1 MSLLLTYRWETLIL
15 IEVLLLVCL
24 VSFSVMRY
32 FFDRSKQSM
41 IFLSLFIFLLLV
53 EGGLG
58 FFIYLKT
65 GELDTFQ
72 IVVFIFIVYACTF
85 GIFDFMKLDRWMRKV
100 IGSWRGVSLLTEKDR
115 KFYEQQQ
122 DQAYVAKKY
131 RRSAMIHLVLFTI
144 GQLLLWKAGTNSFA
158 EMKMYALDWSWI
170 EEGNFEH
177 SPYSSEGTFS
187 LGILWGVIFII
198 DFIYSWSYTI
208 FKKSDEG

>member
-122 DQAYVAKKY
+122 D
-131 RRSAMIHLVLFTI
+131 
-144 GQLLLWKAGTNSFA
+144 
-158 EMKMYALDWSWI
+158 
-170 EEGNFEH
+170 
-177 SPYSSEGTFS
+177 
-187 LGILWGVIFII
+187 
-198 DFIYSWSYTI
+198 
-208 FKKSDEG
+208 